1 MKTVR
6 QILGPVVFWTTYPAL
21 WIYLRI
27 GSRSRVL
34 IIVDDSVLLVK
45 GWLGLDRWSLPGGG
59 IHKGEEPARGAAREV
74 KEELGI
80 TIPANQLHTIYEG
93 VARHY
98 GLKFRYTC
106 FSTQLAER
114 PQLQRQPIEIAE
126 TAWLELASITP
137 DMVTIDTYQAVQ
149 AWLK

>member
-6 QILGPVVFWTTYPAL
+6 QILGPVVFWLSYPIV

-34 IIVDDSVLLVK
+34 IIVDGSVLLVK
-45 GWLGLDRWSLPGGG
+45 GWLGLGQWSLPGGG
-59 IHKGEEPARGAAREV
+59 LHKGEEPALGAAREV

-80 TIPANQLHTIYEG
+80 TIPNRQLHKMYEA
-93 VARHY
+93 VAQHY

-106 FSTQLAER
+106 FSVTLTER
-114 PQLQRQPIEIAE
+114 PQLRRQPIEIAE

-137 DMVTIDTYQAVQ
+137 DMVTTDTYQAVQ